1 MGQKGEGGYKL
12 LAEADVFDGASSSSS
27 INTKCIWR
35 KSRRGPFRWT
45 EGVQEVV
52 VYRDSLLL
60 IGYKII

>member
-35 KSRRGPFRWT
+35 KAEEDHFAGLRESKKWSFT
-45 EGVQEVV
+45 EIPCF
-52 VYRDSLLL
+52 LLD
-60 IGYKII
+60 IR